1 MYNIIIFIS
10 LIVVIFYLYKNKK
23 TQDSSILPSTLP
35 AGKHNAFKSSEQF
48 ADFGSKL
55 YEARSPQFAGKNY
68 SPEIERSSLLS
79 RLSKFKPMVRSAQG
93 VGAGGNLVSGEYDTS
108 YVSVPAEIS
117 STQSSMSPP
126 FFVRPGMTATG
137 TIESKRVTPF
147 AQQSASFGQRIQ
159 SALSSGRFQAPASVG
174 SIGPVAGFQQMRRTG
189 SFTFPRYTATNVQAP
204 ANYNSSAV
212 TSANMQIG
220 APPAVP
226 IYSQQPVYYP
236 AGTPGTVV
244 LYGNQAVPIAPP
256 PVVAPQ
262 AAGNPPEVIIGSLVN
277 YVDQI
282 YMPLYMAESPESD
295 GYYFFTKTADNP
307 INYIPVYLNGKS
319 CLDFGGCSELLDGY
333 NVYIPQFDR
342 NFIVKIGSY

>member
-1 MYNIIIFIS
+1 MYKIIIFIL

-23 TQDSSILPSTLP
+23 AQDSSILSTILP
-35 AGKHNAFKSSEQF
+35 AEKEQNAYKSSEQF

-68 SPEIERSSLLS
+68 SPEMEGSSLLS
-79 RLSKFKPMVRSAQG
+79 RLSKFKPMGRPAQDF
-93 VGAGGNLVSGEYDTS
+93 GAGGYDAS
-108 YVSVPAEIS
+108 YVSVPAEIP
-117 STQSSMSPP
+117 STQSSLSPP

-137 TIESKRVTPF
+137 KIEAKRHAPF

-174 SIGPVAGFQQMRRTG
+174 SIGPVGGFQQMRRAG
-189 SFTFPRYTATNVQAP
+189 AFSLPRYTAPNVRAP

-212 TSANMQIG
+212 PGANMQIA
-220 APPAVP
+220 APSAVP

-256 PVVAPQ
+256 PPPV
-262 AAGNPPEVIIGSLVN
+262 GGTPPEVIIGSLVN

-307 INYIPVYLNGKS
+307 MNYIPVYLNGKS

-342 NFIVKIGSY
+342 NFIVKIGAY